1 MLKIERVRKTKETDI
16 SLTIDFDGSGD
27 CQVTTNLPFFDHLLS
42 SLGKHGRF
50 DIDLKVQGDLEVD
63 DHHVVEDVGIA
74 LGEAVRE
81 AQAERGS
88 IRRFGSSIVPM
99 DDALVLLA
107 LDLGGRSYL
116 EAPIKFRKK
125 YVGSFGM
132 GNIKHFLRSFSDAG
146 NLNLHVRVLTG
157 EDDHHVAEAI
167 FKSLGVGLRS
177 ALEEDHSLSG
187 TVPSTKGSI

>member
-1 MLKIERVRKTKETDI
+1 MLKIERARKTKETDI

-63 DHHVVEDVGIA
+63 DHHIVEDVGIT
-74 LGEAVRE
+74 LGEAVKE
-81 AQAERGS
+81 AQGDRGS
-88 IRRFGSSIVPM
+88 VRRFGSATVPM

-107 LDLGGRSYL
+107 IDLGGRSYI
-116 EAPIKFRKK
+116 EAPIKFKKK
-125 YVGSFGM
+125 YVGSFGL

-146 NLNLHVRVLTG
+146 NLNLHVRVLAG
-157 EDDHHVAEAI
+157 EDDHHISEAI
-167 FKSLGVGLRS
+167 FKSLGVGLRN
-177 ALEEDHSLSG
+177 ALEEDPSLSG
-187 TVPSTKGSI
+187 AVPSTKGSI